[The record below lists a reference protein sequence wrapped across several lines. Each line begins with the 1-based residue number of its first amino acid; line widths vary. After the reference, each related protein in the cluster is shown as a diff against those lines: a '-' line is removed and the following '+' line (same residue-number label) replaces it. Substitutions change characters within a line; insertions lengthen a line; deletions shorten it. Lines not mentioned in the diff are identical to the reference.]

1 MSTVTGTNAVTNTV
15 TVSEARATLP
25 MLLERVQ
32 AGEEI
37 TLTRHGQAVAVIVR
51 PDTLRARRADGVLAA
66 AARLHDLFEA
76 GRRLPLPVLPPLD
89 EERAAA
95 LLAVVRSSRSQR

>member
-1 MSTVTGTNAVTNTV
+1 MV
-15 TVSEARATLP
+15 TVSEARSALP
-25 MLLERVQ
+25 VLLERVQ

-51 PDTLRARRADGVLAA
+51 PDTLRARRADGVLAT
-66 AARLHDLFEA
+66 AARLHDLLEV
-76 GRRLPLPVLPPLD
+76 GRRMPLPEVPPLD

-95 LLAVVRSSRSQR
+95 LLKAVRSSRSSR